1 MSYAFALSLGTVPKD
16 SAKEY
21 DIPEAFFSEVYG
33 LNPHRVCARAVTS
46 YRYCTSV
53 ACMQALHNATA
64 ILAPVQDRI
73 GGFFASTMH
82 AKFCE

>member
-33 LNPHRVCARAVTS
+33 YN
-46 YRYCTSV
+46 
-53 ACMQALHNATA
+53 LHNF
-64 ILAPVQDRI
+64 VGRV
-73 GGFFASTMH
+73 
-82 AKFCE
+82 